1 MSLKSS
7 NQVEPNRYQLE
18 VEVDADTFE
27 KAVNQAFH
35 KQSKKISIPGFR
47 KGKAP
52 RAFIEKYYGE
62 QVFYEDA
69 INAVYPAALD
79 QAVKEAGLEFI
90 EDKIDF
96 DVVKA
101 GKDGLDFKAT
111 ITTKPDVSIENY
123 KGLEATKKAVSVT
136 DADVDEEIKKVQD
149 RDARMVTVEDR
160 PAQNGDSVV
169 IDFEGFLNGVPFEG
183 GKAENHTLSLGSGQ
197 FIPGFEEQVVGHST
211 GEEFDVNVTFPE
223 DYHAQELKGKPV
235 VFKVKLHEI
244 KKKELPEVDDDFVK
258 DVSSFDT
265 LAEYRDDIRKKLLES
280 REKAANDEM
289 ENQLI
294 DKLVDLVKGEVP
306 EAMYQ
311 NKINEDIRD
320 FGYRLQSQGLD
331 LQTYLKYT
339 GKDKDSIRDSF
350 RPQAERQ
357 VKVRLALEKIAKLEG
372 IKPADEDIDKEYE
385 KLAKA
390 YEMDLEKVKGLVA
403 KEDLAMDL
411 AVEQAVKI
419 IRDNAKITE
428 VKEEEK
434 QEEKKEEKEEVK
446 EEAKAE

>member
-111 ITTKPDVSIENY
+111 ITTKPDVSVENY

-169 IDFEGFLNGVPFEG
+169 IDFEGFLDGVPFEG

-265 LAEYRDDIRKKLLES
+265 LAEYREDIRKKLLES

-294 DKLVDLVKGEVP
+294 DKLVDLVKGEIP

-372 IKPADEDIDKEYE
+372 IKPADEDIGKEYE

-419 IRDNAKITE
+419 VRDNAKVTE
-428 VKEEEK
+428 VKE
-434 QEEKKEEKEEVK
+434 EEKKEEKEEVK

>member
-111 ITTKPDVSIENY
+111 ITTKPDISIENY

-169 IDFEGFLNGVPFEG
+169 IDFEGFLDGVPFEG

-294 DKLVDLVKGEVP
+294 DKLVDLVKGEIP

-372 IKPADEDIDKEYE
+372 IKPADEDIGKEYE

-419 IRDNAKITE
+419 VRDNAKVTE
-428 VKEEEK
+428 VKE
-434 QEEKKEEKEEVK
+434 EEKKEEKEEVK

>member
-111 ITTKPDVSIENY
+111 ITTKPDISIENY

-169 IDFEGFLNGVPFEG
+169 IDFEGFLDGVPFEG

-265 LAEYRDDIRKKLLES
+265 LAEYREDIRKKLLES

-294 DKLVDLVKGEVP
+294 DKLVDLVKGEIP

-372 IKPADEDIDKEYE
+372 IKPADEDIGKEYE

-419 IRDNAKITE
+419 VRDNAKVTE
-428 VKEEEK
+428 VKE
-434 QEEKKEEKEEVK
+434 EEKKEEKEEAK

>member
-294 DKLVDLVKGEVP
+294 DKLVDLVKGEIP

-372 IKPADEDIDKEYE
+372 IKPADEDIGKEYE

-419 IRDNAKITE
+419 VRDNAKVTE

>member
-111 ITTKPDVSIENY
+111 ITTKPDVSVENY

-169 IDFEGFLNGVPFEG
+169 IDFEGFLDGVPFEG

-294 DKLVDLVKGEVP
+294 DKLVDLVKGEIP

-372 IKPADEDIDKEYE
+372 IKPADEDIGKEYE

-419 IRDNAKITE
+419 VRDNAKVTE
-428 VKEEEK
+428 VKE
-434 QEEKKEEKEEVK
+434 EEKKEEKEEVK

>member
-265 LAEYRDDIRKKLLES
+265 LAEYREDIRKKLLES

-294 DKLVDLVKGEVP
+294 DKLVDLVKGEIP

-372 IKPADEDIDKEYE
+372 IKPADEDIGKEYE

-419 IRDNAKITE
+419 VRDNAKVTE
-428 VKEEEK
+428 VKE
-434 QEEKKEEKEEVK
+434 EEKKEEKEEVK